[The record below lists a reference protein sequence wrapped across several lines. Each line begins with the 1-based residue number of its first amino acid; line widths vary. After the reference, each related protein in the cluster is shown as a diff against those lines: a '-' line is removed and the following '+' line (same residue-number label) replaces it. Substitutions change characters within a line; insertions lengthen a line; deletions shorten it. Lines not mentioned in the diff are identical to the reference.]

1 MRLTEK
7 QVIEFEQAEKAQ
19 QLLDQG
25 KITLGEFET
34 MVQANNKEIT
44 VTLNEKSHKHAEM
57 IIHKAVNPELV
68 VFINDNSVWHILD
81 IEPQWKGGNY
91 FLCHPNHT
99 EECLHWLNGGDVESY
114 CKDSNQYLTRLQTFK
129 EWKAES
135 IFMNSDANIRIKQEP
150 EYVKVESIYDLNRD
164 EQYYFRGRPEE
175 YLAIEHATED
185 YILLQL
191 NGGGLYRKVEKGE

>member
-19 QLLDQG
+19 QLLDNG

-34 MVQANNKEIT
+34 MVQANNREIT
-44 VTLNEKSHKHAEM
+44 VTLAEGSHKHAEM
-57 IIHKAVNPELV
+57 MIHTIANPELV
-68 VFINDNSVWHILD
+68 VFVKEMNGMKWNISSITAWNGKR
-81 IEPQWKGGNY
+81 EY
-91 FLCHPNHT
+91 YLCHPNH
-99 EECLHWLNGGDVESY
+99 EKECLHWLNGGSCAVISKSYGFACLGADMAWNPLSVFMDSESVI
-114 CKDSNQYLTRLQTFK
+114 K
-129 EWKAES
+129 
-135 IFMNSDANIRIKQEP
+135 IKQEP

-164 EQYYFRGRPEE
+164 EQYYFRGRPGE